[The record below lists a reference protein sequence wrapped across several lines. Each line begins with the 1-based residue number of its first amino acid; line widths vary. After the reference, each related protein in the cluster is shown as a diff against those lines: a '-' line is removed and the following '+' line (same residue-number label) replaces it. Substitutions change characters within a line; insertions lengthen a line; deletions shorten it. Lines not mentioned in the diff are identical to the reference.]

1 MQGSTPAHPAPP
13 ASCRRPALV
22 VAHPGHE
29 LRVYGWLERERP
41 LVFVLTD
48 GSGSGGEARL
58 DSTTALLAQTGARAG
73 AVYGVMSDREVYS
86 AILSRDCCR
95 FTTLASELAEALAAH
110 GADCVA
116 GDAVEGYN
124 PSHDVCRLVI
134 NAALRLAGAARGGS
148 IPAYDFPLV
157 GAPQQCPEAL
167 RDGAVWLQ
175 LDDAALERKLAA
187 ARSYRELA
195 GEVEAALERY
205 GVAPFRTECLRPV
218 DLDGRYGW
226 DPERVPYY
234 ETFGERRVAEG
245 VYDRVLR
252 FREHVAPIADALW
265 SHSERHA

>member
-1 MQGSTPAHPAPP
+1 M
-13 ASCRRPALV
+13 

-29 LRVYGWLERERP
+29 LRVYGWMERERP

-58 DSTTALLAQTGARAG
+58 QSTTDVLARTGARAG
-73 AVYGVMSDREVYS
+73 SVYGWMSDRDIYS
-86 AILSRDCCR
+86 AILAHDTAR
-95 FTTLASELAEALAAH
+95 FTALASELAGALAAY

-134 NAALRLAGAARGGS
+134 NAALRLAGAEGGAA
-148 IPAYDFPLV
+148 IRAYDFPLV
-157 GAPQQCPEAL
+157 GAPQQCPDAL
-167 RDGAVWLQ
+167 RARALWLQ
-175 LDDAALERKLAA
+175 LDDAALERKLDA

-195 GEVEAALERY
+195 GEVETALERF

-218 DLDGRYGW
+218 DLDERYGW
-226 DPERVPYY
+226 DPAQVPYY
-234 ETFGERRVAEG
+234 ESYGEQRVAEG

-265 SHSERHA
+265 SHSERRA